1 MLTAFV
7 IWFLIGFQTM
17 GNHQVIVPP
26 LSAFRHETHRAAAG
40 FTCKSRVQ
48 YVYEGEIFDRAC
60 GRCKHC
66 IARDLQDAT
75 GRAAAEAAVSEEVSF
90 WTLTYA
96 PGHLGAS
103 QFVTPDRQKFMYRV
117 RSSLRADARRR
128 LGYPKRKPRSMP
140 DEEWS
145 EMKARL
151 SAETPRVKFTGAG
164 ERGSRNTRR
173 CHWHLLIFSPKKTGW
188 VSTERD
194 DRGKYVRETHPLWK
208 LGFATVEVYTRDEFL
223 SVIDK
228 VRYCTKYIRKARLV
242 SRRERLR
249 GVPEQAKF
257 FQSLRP
263 ALGRDLLED
272 QARAI
277 ARNGLSLTGC
287 YSVGGVTNSIN
298 RTNMAAMSSRARSRA
313 PKNSRFFLQGAM
325 RLHYIKAY
333 RDEWEK
339 LRPDTPV
346 PYSDWMR
353 ANDPDWIDG
362 EPGRVMP
369 INRAFDKHKWKS
381 YPKDAKPPL
390 RELPPNKPV
399 KRGMLA
405 VMSPDRKT
413 VGMVRMDKDGFASY
427 WPVKGDAF
435 AIGPDGLASAHDV
448 AVADKEF
455 AAKWISDRRG
465 PDWVSPADR
474 RLHDRALAAQ
484 RRAAIERFAKDGP
497 ELRGLQL
504 PGHKVTALT
513 GLRRQFAM
521 KGDSYQAGQVVRD
534 GPRGPEFQVPGG
546 RRPKPIHKYRP

>member
-1 MLTAFV
+1 M
-7 IWFLIGFQTM
+7 WCRIGFRKM
-17 GNHQVIVPP
+17 GKYQSFAPSFSSFSHG
-26 LSAFRHETHRAAAG
+26 THRAASG
-40 FTCKSRVQ
+40 FTCKSRAH
-48 YVYEGEIFDRAC
+48 YVHEGEIFDRAC
-60 GRCKHC
+60 GRCGFC

-75 GRAAAEAAVSEEVSF
+75 GRAAAEAALAEEVSF

-96 PGHLGAS
+96 PGHAGAS
-103 QFVTPDRQKFMYRV
+103 EFVTKDRQKFMYRV

-140 DEEWS
+140 AEEWA

-188 VSTERD
+188 ISTERD

-223 SVIDK
+223 SVVEK
-228 VRYCTKYIRKARLV
+228 VRYCTKYIRKARAV
-242 SRRERLR
+242 SRRQRLR
-249 GVPEQAKF
+249 GVEEQAKF

-263 ALGRDLLED
+263 ALGREFLEEH
-272 QARAI
+272 ARAI
-277 ARNGLSLTGC
+277 ARAGLVLSGR
-287 YSVGGVTNSIN
+287 YNIGGVTNSTK
-298 RTNMAAMSSRARSRA
+298 RTNMAAKSSGARARA
-313 PKNSRFFLQGAM
+313 PKASRFFLQGAM

-339 LRPDTPV
+339 LRPGVPV

-353 ANDPDWIDG
+353 ANDPDWVDG

-369 INRAFDKHKWKS
+369 INSAFREFRGKS
-381 YPKDAKPPL
+381 QSEWQDPVEPL

-399 KRGMLA
+399 KRGVLA
-405 VMSPDRKT
+405 VMSPKRKT

-427 WPVKGDAF
+427 WPVIGDPF
-435 AIGPDGLASAHDV
+435 AIGADGLASAHDV

-484 RRAAIERFAKDGP
+484 RRAAIERFAKNSPNLNAD
-497 ELRGLQL
+497 RSWL
-504 PGHKVTALT
+504 PVVAATTA
-513 GLRRQFAM
+513 LRRQLAM
-521 KGDSYQAGQVVRD
+521 KGDSYQVGQVVRD
-534 GPRGPEFQVPGG
+534 GPRGSEFQVPGG
-546 RRPKPIHKYRP
+546 RKPRSIHKRRA